1 MENHVSTEAL
11 ARKRTPASLVA
22 VPQQK
27 GSTDPRAKWKLIFKT
42 HRGPWKQGAREAAE
56 RSLPMLKVFG
66 FTLTKTEVLELEEQL
81 LSASLEWMCSG
92 RALRGLIYTAL
103 RGGGH

>member
-1 MENHVSTEAL
+1 
-11 ARKRTPASLVA
+11 
-22 VPQQK
+22 
-27 GSTDPRAKWKLIFKT
+27 
-42 HRGPWKQGAREAAE
+42 
-56 RSLPMLKVFG
+56 MLKVFG

-92 RALRGLIYTAL
+92 RALRGLIYPAL